1 MTCDGRLCFG
11 FKCHGGLKS
20 VAVTVSKAELESDGP
35 GFNWVDVCDVQLCRH
50 LSHFPEGLGG
60 ANSRGEAKIKCHL
73 RGEFRQMA
81 LVG

>member
-11 FKCHGGLKS
+11 FKCHGRLES
-20 VAVTVSKAELESDGP
+20 VAVTVSKVELESDGS
-35 GFNWVDVCDVQLCRH
+35 GFNWLDVCDVQLCRH

>member
-1 MTCDGRLCFG
+1 MADYALGLNATGARVSSGDCKLLC
-11 FKCHGGLKS
+11 
-20 VAVTVSKAELESDGP
+20 KAELESDGP
-35 GFNWVDVCDVQLCRH
+35 GFNWLDVCDVQLCRH

-73 RGEFRQMA
+73 RGDFRQMA